1 MFWGVVLNE
10 NRKIFGRSLV
20 WVALAMLVGISLIM
34 FAGIYFSPMAGETLA
49 SGDIAA
55 ITWPLSLVA
64 ALQHSSQL
72 GVIIVVLLIA
82 TVSCQDYSLG
92 TMRLWLSRGLNRS
105 TLWAAKSTA
114 VLLPLFLIAA
124 LPLLASLPMTGYF
137 TLMLNGTIAYSEI
150 NLIQVMLGVLRTVFS
165 FLPYASITLFLAVAT
180 RSLAA
185 SFGGGVAFAL
195 LENLSSQIFG
205 ERIALLRFLPR
216 QMANSL
222 ANSNWLISNA
232 SAIPENSALLANEY
246 AFLGLLAWTALF
258 FGLTL
263 LVSRAQDLT
272 E

>member
-1 MFWGVVLNE
+1 MMFWGVVLNE

-20 WVALAMLVGISLIM
+20 WIALAMLVGISLIM
-34 FAGIYFSPMAGETLA
+34 FAGIYFSPLVGEA
-49 SGDIAA
+49 DSAA

-72 GVIIVVLLIA
+72 GVIIVILLIA
-82 TVSCQDYSLG
+82 TVSSQDYSLG
-92 TMRLWLSRGLNRS
+92 TMRLWLSRGLNRW

-114 VLLPLFLIAA
+114 ILLPLFLIAT
-124 LPLLASLPMTGYF
+124 LPLLVSMPMTGYF
-137 TLMLNGTIAYSEI
+137 TLMLNGAIAFSEI
-150 NLIQVMLGVLRTVFS
+150 NLTQVMLGVMRTVFS
-165 FLPYASITLFLAVAT
+165 FFPYASFTLFLAVAT

-185 SFGGGVAFAL
+185 SFGGGIAFAL

-205 ERIALLRFLPR
+205 ERIVFLRFLPR
-216 QMANSL
+216 QMANAL

-232 SAIPENSALLANEY
+232 MTIPENSVLLANEY

-258 FGLTL
+258 FWLTL